1 MLNNMRQMHLKL
13 LQKEQFTKTTEATG
27 DLIGFKIADK
37 IAKVSKT
44 S

>member
-1 MLNNMRQMHLKL
+1 MRQMDLKL

-27 DLIGFKIADK
+27 NLIGSKIADK